1 MPEKIVFAGIT
12 DTVRR
17 AVGGLTGSERVI
29 TAITVALEQMRSDPS
44 GGWCSARVA
53 PGIGEIHASPVLA
66 HLAAELT
73 GITAA
78 DPQAPQWDCAT
89 RHVAGLLARREQSD
103 RTTNAEALRRTGVQ
117 RLTVPAHQDSTATRS
132 ELFQLRRR

>member
-29 TAITVALEQMRSDPS
+29 TAITVALEQRRSDPIRRLMLS
-44 GGWCSARVA
+44 NSPDIA
-53 PGIGEIHASPVLA
+53 ELHASPVLG

-73 GITAA
+73 GITDA
-78 DPQAPQWDCAT
+78 DPQAAQWIVRLVMSLAYWPAGNSRT
-89 RHVAGLLARREQSD
+89 ERQMLKRFVA
-103 RTTNAEALRRTGVQ
+103 
-117 RLTVPAHQDSTATRS
+117 PAFSA
-132 ELFQLRRR
+132 